1 MTRPRRG
8 RPADLDDAR
17 ALPEEVIIDDLRSLG
32 SPFRRCRTRFAR
44 HHGVTSRTR
53 TTTSAPSVRPSV
65 ISVMLP
71 SVNPIRTSCGQNAP
85 SL

>member
-32 SPFRRCRTRFAR
+32 VELDPAAFRQAA
-44 HHGVTSRTR
+44 
-53 TTTSAPSVRPSV
+53 TSALFAATRGF
-65 ISVMLP
+65 VMLFMD
-71 SVNPIRTSCGQNAP
+71 SQKFQNSRQLYIIAP
-85 SL
+85 ALAR